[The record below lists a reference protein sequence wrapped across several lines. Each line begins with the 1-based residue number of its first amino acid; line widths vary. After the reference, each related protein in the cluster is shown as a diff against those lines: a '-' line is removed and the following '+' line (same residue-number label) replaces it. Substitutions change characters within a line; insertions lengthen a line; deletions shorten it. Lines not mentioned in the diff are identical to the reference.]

1 MSDNS
6 RSLPRAPNPES
17 STPQLSTST
26 LRQRLIEATVAAV
39 GKTPY
44 PWQLDVAEALCNR
57 RDVMCI
63 AGTGKGKTLAFV
75 MPYLVDPRALIWIV
89 SPLNYIQKQ
98 QERTFRE
105 DWHLPACADIMNGK
119 YRIIITSPEQLL
131 EYNKLQP
138 IIIQLGAA
146 NWNNIVINAL

>member
-17 STPQLSTST
+17 STPHLSTST
-26 LRQRLIEATVAAV
+26 LRLRLIEATVAAV

-63 AGTGKGKTLAFV
+63 AGPAKANSALSCRILWTHERSYGL
-75 MPYLVDPRALIWIV
+75 LVR
-89 SPLNYIQKQ
+89 
-98 QERTFRE
+98 
-105 DWHLPACADIMNGK
+105 
-119 YRIIITSPEQLL
+119 
-131 EYNKLQP
+131 
-138 IIIQLGAA
+138 
-146 NWNNIVINAL
+146 